1 MARRYK
7 YDESKFKPGQREAAI
22 ALVEYEFTPKGER
35 KTKQQIADEIG
46 ISRMQLYNWDTKDE
60 NFIAYKNHIASNF
73 VDSNLAFVHKKLLDA
88 IDQGSVRAIDL
99 FYKRMGEL
107 TDQQEITIKDGKDDA
122 SFEERK
128 AELLSR
134 LGVEGGKDD
143 VYDESGSVD
152 ESDSE
157 KD

>member
-73 VDSNLAFVHKKLLDA
+73 VDSHLAFVHKKLIDA

-128 AELLSR
+128 AELLAR
-134 LGVEGGKDD
+134 LGVDNTSTHENT
-143 VYDESGSVD
+143 E
-152 ESDSE
+152 ESDDGKADNE
-157 KD
+157 

>member
-22 ALVEYEFTPKGER
+22 ALVEYEFTPKEER
-35 KTKQQIADEIG
+35 KTKEEIAEELG
-46 ISRMQLYNWDTKDE
+46 ITRMTLYNWDTKDE

-107 TDQQEITIKDGKDDA
+107 TDQQEITIKDGKDGV

-128 AELLSR
+128 AELLAR
-134 LGVEGGKDD
+134 LGVNNNDTSTKE
-143 VYDESGSVD
+143 DEED
-152 ESDSE
+152 E
-157 KD
+157 K